1 MTREAEGAWASQTT
15 GLGRY
20 AEVNGVRLYYET
32 LGEGRPLIVL
42 HGGLGS
48 GQMFGPNLA
57 LLAKGHQVIAVDL
70 QGHGRTAD
78 IERPLSTERMAGDI
92 AALIEHLGLERPD
105 LMGYSLGGGVA
116 LIAAL
121 RHPELVG
128 KLVLVSTPIRRSAFY
143 AEILAQQGQ
152 VTAAAADAMKQT
164 PMYQLYASIAPKP
177 EDWPR
182 LLTKI
187 GDAMKIDFDYSKEIA
202 GLTATTLIVAGDA
215 DIFPPGRTVR
225 PPRRRQARWGMG
237 RLGTATLAA
246 RHPAGLDPLHDLQC
260 SGALGRDHPVP
271 RCPDL
276 AGSLIGRRAA
286 TLSVARFCVHRP
298 LSRRTARAM
307 RVSADSTAAA
317 SPSLMYAA
325 KWRLTWS
332 RWIGNACR
340 YFASPASARAMCRLR
355 RSPGR
360 ASRWTSPASTIRSMS
375 LVSPLLL
382 NRSAVAS
389 WVMVRRR
396 PGAIRSWASAS
407 NQVSGSP
414 QADSSSRLRIV
425 SSALCAVRK
434 APHAFSLERVRSRRP
449 SSGTS
454 TSLAPP
460 LWGRLFADRVA
471 VFRLA
476 ALTAQA

>member
-20 AEVNGVRLYYET
+20 AEINGVHLYYET

-215 DIFPPGRTVR
+215 DIFPPAHAVELFGLLGGGKRDGGWDGSGQ
-225 PPRRRQARWGMG
+225 PR
-237 RLGTATLAA
+237 
-246 RHPAGLDPLHDLQC
+246 
-260 SGALGRDHPVP
+260 
-271 RCPDL
+271 
-276 AGSLIGRRAA
+276 
-286 TLSVARFCVHRP
+286 
-298 LSRRTARAM
+298 
-307 RVSADSTAAA
+307 
-317 SPSLMYAA
+317 
-325 KWRLTWS
+325 
-332 RWIGNACR
+332 
-340 YFASPASARAMCRLR
+340 
-355 RSPGR
+355 
-360 ASRWTSPASTIRSMS
+360 
-375 LVSPLLL
+375 
-382 NRSAVAS
+382 
-389 WVMVRRR
+389 
-396 PGAIRSWASAS
+396 
-407 NQVSGSP
+407 
-414 QADSSSRLRIV
+414 SRLAILPGLTHYTIF
-425 SSALCAVRK
+425 SAPALSAAIIPFLDDPTLR
-434 APHAFSLERVRSRRP
+434 
-449 SSGTS
+449 
-454 TSLAPP
+454 
-460 LWGRLFADRVA
+460 DR
-471 VFRLA
+471 
-476 ALTAQA
+476 